1 MQDITLCFYPSYINQ
16 PVVHCF
22 MSRSPHNIEITVT
35 PTYLEGQSSP
45 DDSHYVFAYTVNI
58 VNRGDRPAKLL
69 TRHWIITDSNGKVE
83 EVRGPGVVGEFPHLR
98 PGEGFEYTSGTIIQ
112 TPLGSMTGSYQMCD
126 DEGNRFDAAIP
137 AFTLSAGVV
146 LH

>member
-1 MQDITLCFYPSYINQ
+1 
-16 PVVHCF
+16 
-22 MSRSPHNIEITVT
+22 MSRPVQNIDISVM
-35 PTYLEGQSSP
+35 PTYLEDQSSP
-45 DDSHYVFAYTVNI
+45 DDNHYVFAYTVNI

-69 TRHWIITDSNGKVE
+69 TRHWIITDANGKVE
-83 EVRGPGVVGEFPHLR
+83 EVKGPGVVGEFPNLR
-98 PGEGFEYTSGTIIQ
+98 PGESFEYTSGTIIQ

-126 DEGNRFDAAIP
+126 DEGNKFDAAIP

>member
-1 MQDITLCFYPSYINQ
+1 
-16 PVVHCF
+16 
-22 MSRSPHNIEITVT
+22 MSRPVQNIDISVM

-45 DDSHYVFAYTVNI
+45 DDNHYVFAYTVNI

-69 TRHWIITDSNGKVE
+69 TRHWIITDANGKVE
-83 EVRGPGVVGEFPHLR
+83 EVKGPGVVGEFPNLR
-98 PGEGFEYTSGTIIQ
+98 PGESFEYTSGTIIQ

-126 DEGNRFDAAIP
+126 DEGNKFDAAIP

>member
-1 MQDITLCFYPSYINQ
+1 MNLSAQNMDISVI
-16 PVVHCF
+16 
-22 MSRSPHNIEITVT
+22 
-35 PTYLEGQSSP
+35 PTYLESQSSP
-45 DDSHYVFAYTVNI
+45 DDNHYVFAYTVNI

-69 TRHWIITDSNGKVE
+69 TRHWIITDANGKVE

-98 PGEGFEYTSGTIIQ
+98 PGESFEYTSGTIIQ
-112 TPLGSMTGSYQMCD
+112 TPLGAMTGSYQMCD